1 MTDITNPILPWV
13 IVARVAA
20 GLVLMFEVSGPEVF
34 TCYPKNEADKHK
46 WLARAE
52 AKGWVRI

>member
-1 MTDITNPILPWV
+1 
-13 IVARVAA
+13 
-20 GLVLMFEVSGPEVF
+20 MFEVSGPEVF

>member
-1 MTDITNPILPWV
+1 MTNTADGFLQRV
-13 IVARVAA
+13 IAARTAT
-20 GLVLMFEVSGPEVF
+20 GLVLMFEVPGPEIF
-34 TCYPKNEADKHK
+34 TCYPKNQADKFN